1 MGFGDGSP
9 VSYADIGDVGPIEE
23 EFSGVLALGLE
34 APEFGGAFVQ
44 DAMGLG
50 SGPVDG
56 FLDFL
61 GARGVDALD
70 AGHRRGLPWFD
81 EALRIGEGLRH
92 LIP

>member
-1 MGFGDGSP
+1 MP
-9 VSYADIGDVGPIEE
+9 KA
-23 EFSGVLALGLE
+23 
-34 APEFGGAFVQ
+34 Q
-44 DAMGLG
+44 G
-50 SGPVDG
+50 SGRVENAPRLV
-56 FLDFL
+56 LDFL